1 MTTPPTAASA
11 PVVAPPVVAVVVTRN
26 PGPFLEEGL
35 ASFDRQDYPAL
46 TVLVVDAGSDHDP
59 TARVGAALPGAFVRR
74 IGGEPG
80 FGGAANEALAA
91 VDGAAFFLLCHDD
104 VALDPDAVRIMV
116 EEAYR
121 SNAAIVG
128 PKLVR
133 ADASDVLLEVGRA
146 IDRLG
151 GSHTGIEP
159 EEVDQEQHDA
169 VRDVFYVSS
178 AAMLVRADLFHE
190 LEGFDPDAFPG
201 SEDLDLCWRARLA
214 GARVMVAPDARVR
227 HREAAA
233 ERAPD
238 DVPDVKAIARRRVR
252 VVLTCYS
259 FATLLWV
266 VPFGVL
272 LAFVEAIVFLPTR
285 RRRTA
290 FAGFS
295 AWWWNFFRMG
305 RIRRARRPAQH
316 ARAIHDSELH
326 ELQVGAGA
334 RFGAFLTQ
342 HHADDR
348 LQSLGERGRF
358 ALESIGEA
366 FRLPA
371 TYAALAVLVV
381 VLLGSR
387 DLFSQGV
394 PAVGT
399 LVEWPGVK
407 ALVAELTSAWRHTG
421 MGSTDAGP
429 PALALMA
436 ALGTLLFGA
445 VGLAE
450 TLLVV
455 GCFVVGGVGSYRL
468 ARSIAGGPAA
478 AAIAAIV
485 YVLVP
490 VSRNA
495 VANGRLGPL
504 VLFALLPFLVL
515 LLVRAGAFDGAD
527 GRSRRPLLGLAI
539 ATAVAAAWY
548 PPAALAIVVVAL
560 ALLVVSIVAGGG
572 AAALRA
578 VGAALVGVAG
588 AALLLS
594 PWTLTVV
601 DSRTD
606 LAALGIGYHS
616 NLDLAEVV
624 RFDSGPSGSGA
635 APIGLLVAALLALVL
650 TRGVRLAWAIR
661 AWALVIVGFALVW
674 LPGELAPGSPVA
686 APEAGLD
693 IAALGVAVAA
703 ALAVGSQQG
712 EQRASGR
719 VDWRRGL
726 VAVAIAGIVV
736 GGFGYLADAVSGRWG
751 APDGDWAESL
761 SFTGDATFE
770 GQFRILWIGDP
781 DMLPLDPV
789 DLDDEV
795 SWSLTRNGP
804 GDAREL
810 WRAPVDDADEVVGR
824 AISVARFGDT
834 ARLGRLLAPAGV
846 RYVVVPLRNGPDGA
860 RGRPVP
866 SVTTALAGQLDL
878 ARLRSEAGLVIYK
891 NESWAPARATTT
903 VDVPT
908 GAVAPLP
915 SAATTDLVGAELLGD
930 EPVPAGTALLAEAFD
945 DGWSATGDRRALEH
959 GAAFGWVNAWEHPD
973 EATVAISH
981 DGQGRRYL
989 LLGVEL
995 VAWIV
1000 ALVWWTRGRGRE
1012 RGARLERLRQERL
1025 RAAPRPSDFVRES
1038 ELGGLDDLDGF
1049 WDVP

>member
-1 MTTPPTAASA
+1 
-11 PVVAPPVVAVVVTRN
+11 VAPPVVAVVVTRN
-26 PGPFLEEGL
+26 PGPFLEEAL
-35 ASFDRQDYPAL
+35 ASFGRQDYPAL

-59 TARVGAALPGAFVRR
+59 TGRVGAALPGAFVRR
-74 IGGEPG
+74 VGGQPG

-91 VDGAAFFLLCHDD
+91 VDGAAFFLVCHDD

-133 ADASDVLLEVGRA
+133 ADDPDVLLDVGRA

-159 EEVDQEQHDA
+159 DEVDQEQHDA

-178 AAMLVRADLFHE
+178 ASMLVRADLFRE
-190 LEGFDPDAFPG
+190 LEGFDPEAFPG

-227 HREAAA
+227 HHEASA
-233 ERAPD
+233 ERAPED
-238 DVPDVKAIARRRVR
+238 LPSVSAVARRRVR

-266 VPFGVL
+266 IPFGVFL
-272 LAFVEAIVFLPTR
+272 SFVEAIVFLPTR
-285 RRRTA
+285 RRRAA

-295 AWWWNFFRMG
+295 AWWWNFFHLG
-305 RIRRARRPAQH
+305 RVRRARKPAQH

-326 ELQVGAGA
+326 ELQVSAGA
-334 RFGAFLTQ
+334 RFGAFLTA

-358 ALESIGEA
+358 AMESISEA
-366 FRLPA
+366 FRTPA
-371 TYAALAVLVV
+371 SYAALAVLVV
-381 VLLGSR
+381 LFVGSR

-407 ALVAELTSAWRHTG
+407 ALVTELTSAWRHTG

-429 PALALMA
+429 PALAAMA
-436 ALGTLLFGA
+436 AFGTVLFGA

-450 TLLVV
+450 TLVVV
-455 GCFVVGGVGSYRL
+455 GSFVVGAIGAYRL
-468 ARSIAGGPAA
+468 ARAIAGGPTAA
-478 AAIAAIV
+478 ATAAIV

-515 LLVRAGAFDGAD
+515 LLVRAGGFDGAE
-527 GRSRRPLLGLAI
+527 GASRRPLLGLAI
-539 ATAVAAAWY
+539 ATAVATAWY
-548 PPAALAIVVVAL
+548 PPASVAIVLVAL
-560 ALLVVSIVAGGG
+560 VLLVVSLVAGGG
-572 AAALRA
+572 RAALRA

-594 PWTLTVV
+594 PWTLTVF
-601 DSRTD
+601 DSRND
-606 LAALGIGYHS
+606 VAALGIGYHS
-616 NLDLAEVV
+616 HLDLAEVV
-624 RFDSGPSGSGA
+624 RFESGPSGAGI

-661 AWALVIVGFALVW
+661 AWSLVVVGFALVW
-674 LPGELAPGSPVA
+674 LPAELAPSSPVA
-686 APEAGLD
+686 APEAGLV
-693 IAALGVAVAA
+693 IAALGVATAA
-703 ALAVGSQQG
+703 ALGIGSTAHAEPSTRRVG
-712 EQRASGR
+712 
-719 VDWRRGL
+719 WRQGL
-726 VAVAIAGIVV
+726 VAVAVVGVVV
-736 GGFGYLADAVSGRWG
+736 GGLGFLADAVNGRWG
-751 APDGDWAESL
+751 APDGDWAEVL

-770 GQFRILWIGDP
+770 GQFRILWVGDP
-781 DMLPLDPV
+781 DVLPLDPV
-789 DLDDEV
+789 EIDEEI

-810 WRAPVDDADEVVGR
+810 WRAPTDSADDVIDR
-824 AISVARFGDT
+824 AIDVARHGDT

-866 SVTTALAGQLDL
+866 SVTAAFAGQLDL
-878 ARLRSEAGLVIYK
+878 ARLPSEPGLVIYQ
-891 NESWAPARATTT
+891 NESWAPARATTKQ
-903 VDVPT
+903 DVPT
-908 GAVAPLP
+908 GDVATLP
-915 SAATTDLVGAELLGD
+915 SAASTDLTGATPLGGA
-930 EPVPAGTALLAEAFD
+930 PAPAGTALLAEAFD
-945 DGWSATGDRRALEH
+945 DGWSATGDGRELAH
-959 GAAFGWVNAWEHPD
+959 GSAFGWVSAWEHP
-973 EATVAISH
+973 EQGTVAISH
-981 DGQGRRYL
+981 DGQGARYL
-989 LLGVEL
+989 LLGAEL
-995 VAWIV
+995 LVWIV
-1000 ALVWWTRGRGRE
+1000 ALVWWMRGRGRE
-1012 RGARLERLRQERL
+1012 RAARVAALRQERL
-1025 RAAPRPSDFVRES
+1025 ERAPRPSDFAIDG
-1038 ELGGLDDLDGF
+1038 ELAGFDDLDGF
-1049 WDVP
+1049 WDEQ